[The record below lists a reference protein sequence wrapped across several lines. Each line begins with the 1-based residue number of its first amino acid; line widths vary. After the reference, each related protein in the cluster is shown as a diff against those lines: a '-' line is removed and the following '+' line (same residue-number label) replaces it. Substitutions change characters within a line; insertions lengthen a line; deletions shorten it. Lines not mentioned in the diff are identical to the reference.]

1 MIPMTVMTQAETA
14 PAAPPASGGTAP
26 QGLELRHLRYFA
38 AVAEA
43 GTFTH
48 AAERLFIAQP
58 TLSQQIRRL
67 EEILGTPLLQR
78 GREGV
83 QLTQAGTVLLEG
95 ARAILAQVDH
105 GVCRTRGAAGLGRPR
120 LRFVVPGQ
128 IPESLA
134 VQASSRLRSL
144 ADAAGIDVSWTET
157 ALDAEFSPIRLGRAD
172 AGLGWTDP
180 ATAPPDPLEV
190 MQLGEFEPDA
200 WVPATHPAASRGI
213 IALDE
218 LASIDV
224 IYGPRRASAGTYDR
238 WLAVLRTQN
247 PHFEFTDPQFQHS
260 LPMTLALAASGNRPA
275 AVLTGPR
282 HHVRTQAAPA
292 RPAHPASPG
301 AGDMIPVRVSQ
312 HQLSAT
318 AGLLWNGDLPRRL
331 QQVLF
336 DTAVGIDLDR
346 AVSPLPSPEPDLA
359 LAS

>member
-1 MIPMTVMTQAETA
+1 
-14 PAAPPASGGTAP
+14 
-26 QGLELRHLRYFA
+26 
-38 AVAEA
+38 
-43 GTFTH
+43 
-48 AAERLFIAQP
+48 
-58 TLSQQIRRL
+58 
-67 EEILGTPLLQR
+67 
-78 GREGV
+78 
-83 QLTQAGTVLLEG
+83 
-95 ARAILAQVDH
+95 
-105 GVCRTRGAAGLGRPR
+105 
-120 LRFVVPGQ
+120 
-128 IPESLA
+128 
-134 VQASSRLRSL
+134 
-144 ADAAGIDVSWTET
+144 
-157 ALDAEFSPIRLGRAD
+157 
-172 AGLGWTDP
+172 
-180 ATAPPDPLEV
+180 

-200 WVPATHPAASRGI
+200 WVPAAHPAASRGI

-238 WLAVLRTQN
+238 WLDVLRTQN

-301 AGDMIPVRVSQ
+301 AGDMVPVRVSQ

-318 AGLLWNGDLPRRL
+318 AGLLWNGDLPRPL

-336 DTAVGIDLDR
+336 DTAIGIDLDR
-346 AVSPLPSPEPDLA
+346 AVRPLPSPEPDLA